1 MVTAFCKHSVEKIV
15 EAFGTLVIS
24 RQGGFPYKLF
34 RCTGR
39 SINIE
44 DSFQQNGLK
53 RAIDWKNSY
62 TMTES
67 PAETWMGSYFGFQTR

>member
-44 DSFQQNGLK
+44 DSFQQNGL
-53 RAIDWKNSY
+53 
-62 TMTES
+62 
-67 PAETWMGSYFGFQTR
+67 